1 MERLE
6 ATTRMRG
13 MRLTRSCS
21 FAGEEEVN
29 KQVERVVAELIARIW
44 QREKSPEKDKG
55 VYLLMLLQFS
65 NMLPLSHPQ
74 IGELL
79 KLIFHLSQTPQSEV
93 FEMSKTG
100 LFHLVNRFNYNQRK
114 TTHHKNTPVRRSWED
129 FLKYKYLGGEGVDYS
144 KVKLEKTEYHYYPI
158 GEILAYDYTVLGSD
172 PAAPTHANEVI
183 LQSLLEDEGWLR
195 RFVGNCKED
204 KELKSDVAEDQ
215 SLLGFNFETISSNAH
230 KLMHFVWD
238 CNPEK
243 TALFMGLLERYA
255 TYPLNFYSRLFRKIY
270 RIAGPKVKE
279 MGCRLTETLRK
290 SDPEEMRLSCYMS
303 CEMML
308 ENPSHEMHRP
318 YLDFLE
324 ECTKDDF
331 NFVLLGFYGVF
342 TSNFVLAR
350 ENYRVVIDKLRQFR
364 GAPRLRHLEMLNTYV
379 LAQGRFAREAVV
391 EATEMFLKD
400 ITEGGDEVSEAVVS
414 MITECYVQAIN
425 LKNVGEWVD
434 EPLEG
439 LVREKKVY
447 VLNDYVGYNNSAM
460 LTELLQE
467 LMRRTR
473 DEESRNVPN
482 KLRLYTQIVCRI
494 ISNINIFRFNEYFYN
509 LLKEPILFILDR
521 PQPL

>member
-1 MERLE
+1 
-6 ATTRMRG
+6 
-13 MRLTRSCS
+13 
-21 FAGEEEVN
+21 
-29 KQVERVVAELIARIW
+29 
-44 QREKSPEKDKG
+44 
-55 VYLLMLLQFS
+55 
-65 NMLPLSHPQ
+65 
-74 IGELL
+74 
-79 KLIFHLSQTPQSEV
+79 
-93 FEMSKTG
+93 
-100 LFHLVNRFNYNQRK
+100 
-114 TTHHKNTPVRRSWED
+114 
-129 FLKYKYLGGEGVDYS
+129 
-144 KVKLEKTEYHYYPI
+144 
-158 GEILAYDYTVLGSD
+158 
-172 PAAPTHANEVI
+172 
-183 LQSLLEDEGWLR
+183 
-195 RFVGNCKED
+195 
-204 KELKSDVAEDQ
+204 
-215 SLLGFNFETISSNAH
+215 
-230 KLMHFVWD
+230 
-238 CNPEK
+238 
-243 TALFMGLLERYA
+243 
-255 TYPLNFYSRLFRKIY
+255 
-270 RIAGPKVKE
+270 
-279 MGCRLTETLRK
+279 
-290 SDPEEMRLSCYMS
+290 MS